1 VPDTFVKI
9 ASVTVGSGGA
19 ASIDFTSIPSTYT
32 DLCLLTSLRSST
44 TQAWAKLQING
55 SDSNFTSRSLEG
67 YGSGT
72 PESYS
77 RTDNLNFIA
86 LDKSS
91 YTSNTFSNS
100 SLYFPNY
107 AGSNYKSISVDSVA
121 ENNAT
126 EGIAVLFAKLWSSTS
141 AINQL
146 TIVPQSGTLVQY
158 STATLYGIKSS

>member
-1 VPDTFVKI
+1 VPNTFVKI

-19 ASIDFTSIPSTYT
+19 ASIDFSSIPSTYT

-55 SDSNFTSRSLEG
+55 SDSNFTSKSLEG

-72 PESYS
+72 VESYS
-77 RTDNLNFIA
+77 RTDNLNFIT
-86 LDKSS
+86 LGKSN

-100 SLYFPNY
+100 SLYFANY
-107 AGSNYKSISVDSVA
+107 AGSTFKSISVDTVA
-121 ENNAT
+121 ENNGT
-126 EGIAVLFAKLWSSTS
+126 EGLNILMAKLWSSTS

-146 TIVPQSGTLVQY
+146 TIVPQTGTLEQY
-158 STATLYGIKSS
+158 STATLYGIKNS